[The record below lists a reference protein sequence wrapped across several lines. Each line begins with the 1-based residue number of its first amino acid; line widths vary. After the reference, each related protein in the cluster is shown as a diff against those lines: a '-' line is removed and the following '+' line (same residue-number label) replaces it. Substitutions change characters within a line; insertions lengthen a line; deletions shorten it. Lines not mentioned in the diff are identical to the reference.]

1 MPNIRSNVGNKVI
14 PPSNVNMEAVVR
26 TIWGR
31 LAKMKTNA
39 LAANGTIDSHKDGE
53 HKVEVN
59 TANGLHKFV
68 EVDKNHISSYF
79 CVVFVLALQQSKC
92 LAINN
97 LIITNLTTQPPS
109 PGWGGY

>member
-1 MPNIRSNVGNKVI
+1 
-14 PPSNVNMEAVVR
+14 MEAVVS

-31 LAKMKTNA
+31 LAKMKTNE
-39 LAANGTIDSHKDGE
+39 LFGSKWDCFGSHKDVE

-79 CVVFVLALQQSKC
+79 CVVF
-92 LAINN
+92 
-97 LIITNLTTQPPS
+97 TF
-109 PGWGGY
+109 